1 MKLNY
6 VGIVG
11 GIVAFVSVAL
21 PWWSWSY
28 SGLSGDVK
36 LFDRGILNLNLWYG
50 WVALLFV
57 LLGGLLGLA
66 GSVMPKGK
74 KILLGGGILAVI
86 AIILF
91 PIGFQMD
98 LTRLDAPF
106 GIFSSG
112 TYPTYGFWL
121 ELLAAIIMLLALL
134 YPQPI
139 EQAPSP
145 PPQTTE
151 AQKLETSFDL

>member
-1 MKLNY
+1 MKVNY

-11 GIVAFVSVAL
+11 AIVAFVSVPL
-21 PWWSWSY
+21 PWWSWSS

-36 LFDRGILNLNLWYG
+36 LFDPGILNLNIWYG

-57 LLGGLLGLA
+57 LLSGLLGLA
-66 GSVMPKGK
+66 GSMMPNGK
-74 KILLGGGILAVI
+74 KILLGGGILALM
-86 AIILF
+86 AIIIF

-112 TYPTYGFWL
+112 TYPTYGFLL
-121 ELLAAIIMLLALL
+121 ELLAAIIMFLAML
-134 YPQPI
+134 YPQPV
-139 EQAPSP
+139 ENAPSAP
-145 PPQTTE
+145 PPTTG
-151 AQKLETSFDL
+151 A